1 MKKAVITGGTRLIG
15 SHLAEALLAR
25 GFEVH
30 VTASQKINDA
40 TQQVAGTTLRQ
51 CDIRDR
57 EIMKKI
63 CEGSDYI
70 FHLAARTDQYC
81 IDFPVES
88 SDVNVTGTITLLQV
102 ARELGVK
109 KVVFASSATVYGAQE
124 VVPYHEA
131 LPALPVDPYGLYK
144 YYGECAMRLWDSS
157 YGVPTVSLRL
167 FNAYGPRDLIG
178 PDGFVIGRFLDLRR
192 KGQSLTIDGDGRS
205 TRDYVHV
212 MDIVKAFIIAA
223 ERDDVRGGEVFN
235 IGSGVETSLND
246 LATIVGGE
254 VIHLESRA
262 GFRAG
267 PTRRVA
273 DISKAKQMLG
283 WSPSIDFQAGISSLK
298 QELGIV

>member
-15 SHLAEALLAR
+15 SHLAEALLAK
-25 GFEVH
+25 GYEVH
-30 VTASQKINDA
+30 VTMSQKKNDA
-40 TQQVAGTTLRQ
+40 TQTVEGTTLHQ
-51 CDIRDR
+51 SDIRDTER
-57 EIMKKI
+57 MKEICKGA
-63 CEGSDYI
+63 ELI
-70 FHLAARTDQYC
+70 FHLAAKTDQYC

-88 SDVNVTGTITLLQV
+88 SDVNVTGTVGLLQV

-124 VVPYHEA
+124 SVPYHED
-131 LPALPVDPYGLYK
+131 LPAEPVDPYGLYK
-144 YYGECAMRLWDSS
+144 YYGECAMRLWSRS

-192 KGQSLTIDGDGRS
+192 KGQPLTIDGDGKS

-212 MDIVKAFIIAA
+212 KDIVNAFIIAA
-223 ERDDVRGGEVFN
+223 ERDDVRGGEIFN

-246 LATIVGGE
+246 LAAAVGGE
-254 VIHLESRA
+254 VIHLDSRT

-273 DISKAKQMLG
+273 DISKAKDRLG
-283 WSPSIDFQAGISSLK
+283 WSPSIDFLTGISSLK
-298 QELGIV
+298 QELGIA